1 MPKGETYK
9 LVLKMIEY
17 PLRALVLVAQVHA
30 QMWKRNGY
38 AILHQVTNYQ
48 EIRFVSEMFDRDILM
63 LQVDCWKL
71 WFCVKYF
78 ENIYMETKFHCQ
90 VILSNLH
97 SLIFFFFFQFF
108 FKKISLMKS
117 TSRKWKTNYVS
128 GNKEFQGN
136 IPWKP
141 KMKIVFYRKW
151 ITR

>member
-90 VILSNLH
+90 VILSNLQ
-97 SLIFFFFFQFF
+97 SLIFFFFFNFF
-108 FKKISLMKS
+108 LRKS
-117 TSRKWKTNYVS
+117 VSWNLLPASGRLVTFQEIRNSREIFLENLKWRSCFIEN
-128 GNKEFQGN
+128 G
-136 IPWKP
+136 
-141 KMKIVFYRKW
+141 
-151 ITR
+151 